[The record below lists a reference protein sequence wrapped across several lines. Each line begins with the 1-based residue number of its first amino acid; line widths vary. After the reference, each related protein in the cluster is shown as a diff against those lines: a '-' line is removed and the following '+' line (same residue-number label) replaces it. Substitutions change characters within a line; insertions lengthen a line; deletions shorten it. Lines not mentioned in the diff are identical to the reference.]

1 MGAIAPINF
10 EKCLFAPIEFDK
22 KDYCNHHYL
31 SLMGANLLFITS
43 LHPSIENPK
52 EGPGYTGR
60 AADGGGGS
68 TEMICFLMGAS
79 QHRKTENGYFSAAGW
94 LAGAIAILQS
104 VLSPLIDKL
113 QLVDSV
119 DKNPGGL
126 ASLFF
131 PGYYCVLA
139 RLPCLL

>member
-68 TEMICFLMGAS
+68 TEMICFLMGANIEKP
-79 QHRKTENGYFSAAGW
+79 KTDIFRRLAGW
-94 LAGAIAILQS
+94 
-104 VLSPLIDKL
+104 P
-113 QLVDSV
+113 
-119 DKNPGGL
+119 
-126 ASLFF
+126 
-131 PGYYCVLA
+131 A
-139 RLPCLL
+139 RSRSCSQCSHH